1 VPLRPARKA
10 LYNRQLSCGRG
21 LLFVSLLGASWAL
34 SGCDGCGANKPYT
47 PFGVASSLPREEPPA
62 ALAVPAVT
70 PAATPAATGFAVRK
84 AELVPGVPETWQGSD
99 LNLKAPTGRRFAQVL
114 VADFDA
120 DQTPEALAWLVPG
133 PKEKDAPAGELW
145 YFPTGAPARSIAAL
159 PGFVP
164 SSADC
169 ALTSTLTQTGSHSAT
184 LDVTASCNTPLI
196 ARAPSRALLVVSPS
210 VLHPLLLTLRAASA
224 ASDETLNFSVD
235 SSDQD
240 HDGRDDV
247 RLSVSLA
254 NLGASEP
261 ALADLVWLDR
271 AAGTSRSASEPG
283 ASLMR
288 LAGKISSQARGK
300 RPSAASEHVATT
312 LRLLS
317 SLCAEGGVPRV
328 FDEDGAPFRCGNL
341 SPVLDSLMMSD
352 ATASLAQGDPLNA
365 FAVLRRDGWY
375 FSKLSST
382 QRKALERELLRAVS
396 RFEALPPLV
405 ARAQPLSPA
414 LPHYS
419 PLWFEPDG
427 ALLIQGASGVTRLSA
442 DRSAETAISA
452 DGGTPSWPLDLAS
465 ASGQRVLGAVHA
477 CDRSELLFNAG
488 DAAHPLLPPL
498 TTRLLAARPASC
510 AGHGTGPSVTI
521 TPLSFGESGLEA
533 LVAGARVSIAP
544 PDKKPAAGLP
554 ELGTPRSPDGH
565 WLVTPSPLGLL
576 LIGEKKEL
584 WQTDKLSE
592 HADAGRFTDCV
603 VANDARAI
611 ACIDAGR
618 ALVFERRQARSTSPS
633 TATHK

>member
-1 VPLRPARKA
+1 
-10 LYNRQLSCGRG
+10 
-21 LLFVSLLGASWAL
+21 LLFGTLWGASWVL
-34 SGCDGCGANKPYT
+34 SGCDGCGASKPYT
-47 PFGVASSLPREEPPA
+47 PFGVASSLPRVEPPA
-62 ALAVPAVT
+62 ALPVPEPSA
-70 PAATPAATGFAVRK
+70 AATPAAAEGFAARK
-84 AELVPGVPETWQGSD
+84 AELVPGLPETWQGSD
-99 LNLKAPTGRRFAQVL
+99 LNLKAPSGRRFAQVL
-114 VADFDA
+114 ASDFDG
-120 DQTPEALAWLVPG
+120 DQKPEALAWLVPA
-133 PKEKDAPAGELW
+133 PKEKDAPPGELW
-145 YFPTGAPARSIAAL
+145 YFPNGAPARSVAAQ

-169 ALTSTLTQTGSHSAT
+169 TLSSTLTQTGSHSAT
-184 LDVTASCNTPLI
+184 LDVSANCNAKLI

-210 VLHPLLLTLRAASA
+210 VSHPLLLSLRAAAA

-261 ALADLVWLDR
+261 AQADLVWLDR
-271 AAGTSRSASEPG
+271 AAGASRSASEPA

-288 LAGKISSQARGK
+288 LAGKISLQARGK
-300 RPSAASEHVATT
+300 RAGTASERVATT

-317 SLCAEGGVPRV
+317 SVCAEGGVPRL
-328 FDEDGAPFRCGNL
+328 FDEDGAAFRCGNL

-352 ATASLAQGDPLNA
+352 ATAWLAQGDLLNA

-375 FSKLSST
+375 FNKLSSA

-396 RFEALPPLV
+396 RFEAGPALV
-405 ARAQPLSPA
+405 ARAQPLAPA

-419 PLWFEPDG
+419 PLWFEPDA
-427 ALLIQGASGVTRLSA
+427 ALLIQGASAVTRLSA
-442 DRSAETAISA
+442 DRSEEAALTA
-452 DGGTPSWPLDLAS
+452 DGGESRWPLELSS
-465 ASGQRVLGAVHA
+465 ANGQHVLGAIHA

-488 DAAHPLLPPL
+488 DRTHPILTPL

-510 AGHGTGPSVTI
+510 AGHGTGPSVAI
-521 TPLSFGESGLEA
+521 APLSFDESGLEA
-533 LVAGARVSIAP
+533 LVAGARVSVTP

-554 ELGTPRSPDGH
+554 ELGTPRSPDGR
-565 WLVTPSPLGLL
+565 WLVTPTPLGLL
-576 LIGEKKEL
+576 LVGEKKEL

-618 ALVFERRQARSTSPS
+618 AILFERQQTKAASPS
-633 TATHK
+633 TTTRK